1 MDKFAIAK
9 IGKTVG
15 LRGELKLHLMS
26 DFEEQFESGATF
38 ESDKQTLQIKSYNP
52 QRGLILF
59 EGFESIES
67 AKTLT
72 NQYLYSDEKQ
82 TRQNC
87 HLGEG
92 EKFWF
97 ELIGLEV
104 IEKGEILGT
113 VVDIDRIGDVEYFKI
128 QTSEKYKQIAKTF
141 LIPNIQEYIV
151 EKTDALYTKDCM
163 GILEQS

>member
-1 MDKFAIAK
+1 MDRFIVAK

-15 LRGELKLHLMS
+15 LKGELKLHLLS
-26 DFEEQFESGATF
+26 DFEEQFQKGVNF
-38 ESDKQTLQIKSYNP
+38 ETDKNTLTIKSYNS

-72 NQYLYSDEKQ
+72 NLYLYSDEEK
-82 TRQNC
+82 TRKSC
-87 HLGEG
+87 PLDEG
-92 EKFWF
+92 EKYWF

-104 IEKGEILGT
+104 IEDEKSLGT
-113 VVDIDRIGDVEYFKI
+113 IIDIDRIGDIEYFKV
-128 QTSEKYKQIAKTF
+128 QTSDSYKHFAKTF
-141 LIPNIQEYIV
+141 LIPNIDEYVI
-151 EKTDALYTKDCM
+151 KKDDALYTKDCM